1 MSQVTGRVF
10 INVKGSRLRSK
21 EGAKFNRGGF
31 EREAV
36 IGDDS
41 VHGYME
47 KLAAPSIECTISH
60 TADTKLEDLAAITG
74 ATVTFETDTGRV
86 LVLHEA
92 WVANTLELSK
102 GEVQIT
108 FNGVRSEEQ

>member
-1 MSQVTGRVF
+1 MAKVTGRVF
-10 INVKGSRLRSK
+10 INVKGTRLRSK

-31 EREAV
+31 EREPV
-36 IGDDS
+36 VGDDS

-47 KLAAPSIECTISH
+47 KIVAPSIECTISH
-60 TADTKLEDLAAITG
+60 TADTNMGDLAGITG
-74 ATVTFETDTGRV
+74 ATVTFETDTGKV

-92 WVANTLELSK
+92 WVSNSLELSK

-108 FNGVRSEEQ
+108 FTGVRAEEQ